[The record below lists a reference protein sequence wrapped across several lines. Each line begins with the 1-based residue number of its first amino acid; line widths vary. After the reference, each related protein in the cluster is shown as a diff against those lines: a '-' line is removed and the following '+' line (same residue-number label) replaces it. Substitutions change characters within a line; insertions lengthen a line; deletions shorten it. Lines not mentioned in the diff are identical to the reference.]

1 MFANF
6 DYKDNLGIT
15 KPLPNTGDY
24 RMKAYQVVEH
34 GKPLQ
39 ENELETPSPT
49 GKEVLLKTVAC
60 GVCHSDVHIHDGYF
74 DLGGGAQLPL
84 SLPEPLTMGHE
95 IFGEVVGFGDEVS
108 GINEGEK
115 YVAYPWIGCGDCDL
129 CNNDREHFCA
139 ANRNLGIN
147 VGGGFGD
154 HVLVPDSRYLFNAG
168 DTPDYLSGS
177 YACRGLTAFSA
188 LKKAEPY
195 PHDNSLVIVSAGGLG
210 LLALKITKAAYN
222 INPIVVD
229 IDDEKLAVA
238 KETGASEVINST
250 QEGAAEKL
258 LELTGGGANAIVD
271 FVGAEAS
278 VNFGYNLL
286 ARGGT
291 YVVVGLF
298 GGQIT
303 IPLPMHTI
311 LSKNLLGSYVG
322 SYGEMKELMDLVT
335 AGKIEP
341 VKVETRNVSEANRTL
356 QEMKEGKLL
365 GLVALTHD

>member
-1 MFANF
+1 
-6 DYKDNLGIT
+6 
-15 KPLPNTGDY
+15 
-24 RMKAYQVVEH
+24 MKAYQVVEQA
-34 GKPLQ
+34 KPLQ
-39 ENELETPSPT
+39 ENEFETPQPS

-60 GVCHSDVHIHDGYF
+60 GVCHSDVHIHEGFF
-74 DLGGGAQLPL
+74 DLGGGQQLPMPL
-84 SLPEPLTMGHE
+84 LEPLTMGHE
-95 IFGEVVGFGDEVS
+95 IFGEVVDFGEEVT
-108 GINEGEK
+108 GIGKGEK

-129 CNNDREHFCA
+129 CNNDKTHFCT
-139 ANRNLGIN
+139 NNTNLGIQI
-147 VGGGFGD
+147 GGGYGD
-154 HVLVPDSRYLFNAG
+154 HVLVPDAKYLFKAG
-168 DTPDYLSGS
+168 DTPDNLAGS

-195 PHDNSLVIVSAGGLG
+195 PNDNSLVIVSAGGLG
-210 LLALKITKAAYN
+210 LLALKIAKAAYG
-222 INPIVVD
+222 INPIVID
-229 IDDEKLAVA
+229 IDDEKLAAA
-238 KETGASEVINST
+238 KEAGASEVINSST
-250 QEGAAEKL
+250 EGAAEKL

-303 IPLPMHTI
+303 IPLPMQTI
-311 LSKNLLGSYVG
+311 LSKNLKGSYVG
-322 SYGEMKELMDLVT
+322 SYGEMEELMALVT

-341 VKVETRNVSEANRTL
+341 VEVESRDVSEVNRTL
-356 QEMKEGKLL
+356 QEMKQGKLQ